1 VAWVVVGVIGVGAIV
16 AVYSW
21 FEAGWLRT
29 RVLEVEVPGLPAELD
44 GIRIGHLS
52 DFHLGA
58 PFSRGNAASERA
70 AEWVAS
76 RRPDL
81 VCITGDLVSLPR
93 GEVRLRRILGL
104 FERPIVV
111 LGNHDVAVTR
121 DPFSRAAELNDLA
134 GACLLRDEATTVE
147 VRGLPVQVVG
157 SDPEK
162 HGARTATPWTLAD
175 PSVAFRI
182 LLSHYPTLA
191 RRVPPGIFGLT
202 LSGHL
207 HGGQICIPLP
217 GRRPLM
223 LAHLRAEFVSG
234 LYASPAGPLHISPGT
249 GTTLVPFRLFARP
262 EVTELVLV
270 RVRL

>member
-1 VAWVVVGVIGVGAIV
+1 VIWVVVGVLGVGAIV
-16 AVYSW
+16 AAYSW

-29 RVLEVEVPGLPAELD
+29 RVLEVEVPGLPPELD

-52 DFHLGA
+52 DFHFGA
-58 PFSRGNAASERA
+58 RFSRGNAASERA
-70 AEWVAS
+70 AAWVAS
-76 RRPDL
+76 RRPEL

-104 FERPIVV
+104 LERPIVV
-111 LGNHDVAVTR
+111 LGNHDIAVTR
-121 DPFSRAAELNDLA
+121 DPFSRSAELDDLA
-134 GACLLRDEATTVE
+134 GACLLRDEATVVE
-147 VRGLPVQVVG
+147 VRGLRVQVVG

-175 PSVAFRI
+175 PSAAFRI
-182 LLSHYPTLA
+182 LLCHYPTLTK
-191 RRVPPGIFGLT
+191 RVPPGIFGLT

-207 HGGQICIPLP
+207 HAGQICIPLP
-217 GRRPLM
+217 GRRRLT

-234 LYASPAGPLHISPGT
+234 LYSSPAGPLHISPGS

-262 EVTELVLV
+262 EVTELVL
-270 RVRL
+270 RPCG